1 MQRQKRIVVADDEPY
16 IANLLT
22 DLLEGEGYRVRVAY
36 DGEQGLAAV
45 LEERP
50 DLVVCDV
57 MMPRRSGLQLV
68 QAVRAEP
75 PLRDVP
81 IVLTSAGRVPDI
93 CWPGVEFIP
102 KPFQLENILE
112 VTARRTGSSAR
123 GRTSSVA

>member
-22 DLLEGEGYRVRVAY
+22 DLLEGEGYRVQVAY
-36 DGEQGLAAV
+36 DGEAALAAA

-57 MMPRRSGLQLV
+57 MMPRRNGLQLA

-75 PLRDVP
+75 SLRDVP

-102 KPFQLENILE
+102 KPFQLEDILE
-112 VTARRTGSSAR
+112 LTAQRTANKAR
-123 GRTSSVA
+123 GRPSRVA

>member
-22 DLLEGEGYRVRVAY
+22 DLLEGEGYRVQVAY
-36 DGEQGLAAV
+36 DGEAALAAA

-57 MMPRRSGLQLV
+57 MMPRRNGLQLA

-75 PLRDVP
+75 SLRDVP

-102 KPFQLENILE
+102 KPFQLEDILE
-112 VTARRTGSSAR
+112 VAARRMGSSAR

>member
-22 DLLEGEGYRVRVAY
+22 DLLEGEGYRVQVSY
-36 DGEQGLAAV
+36 DGEAALAAA

-57 MMPRRSGLQLV
+57 MMPRRNGLQLA

-75 PLRDVP
+75 SLRDVP

-102 KPFQLENILE
+102 KPFQLEDILE
-112 VTARRTGSSAR
+112 VAARRTGSSAR

>member
-22 DLLEGEGYRVRVAY
+22 DLLEGEGYRVQVAY

-57 MMPRRSGLQLV
+57 MMPRRNGLQLA

-75 PLRDVP
+75 SLRDVP

-102 KPFQLENILE
+102 KPFQLEDILE
-112 VTARRTGSSAR
+112 VAARRTGSSAG

>member
-16 IANLLT
+16 IANLLA

-36 DGEQGLAAV
+36 DGEQALAAA

-50 DLVVCDV
+50 DLVVSDV

-75 PLRDVP
+75 ALRDVP

-102 KPFQLENILE
+102 KPFQLEDILE
-112 VTARRTGSSAR
+112 LTAQRTGKKAR
-123 GRTSSVA
+123 GRPSSAA

>member
-1 MQRQKRIVVADDEPY
+1 MQRKKRIVVADDEPY
-16 IANLLT
+16 IASLLA
-22 DLLEGEGYRVRVAY
+22 DFLEGEGYRVRVAY
-36 DGEQGLAAV
+36 DGEQALAAA

-50 DLVVCDV
+50 DLLVSDV

-75 PLRDVP
+75 HLREVP

-102 KPFQLENILE
+102 KPFQLEDILE
-112 VTARRTGSSAR
+112 VTAQRTGNKAR
-123 GRTSSVA
+123 GRPSSAA